1 MRGSTASELSNGRPQ
16 PPRHA
21 VRLTPTVAANSLNR
35 TVFCFGYIIGASPL
49 NPNAWT
55 TDKLRAAI
63 TEVKT
68 KYPEIA
74 GVMMCKSHR
83 VTVLTLAQ
91 ISTLTRLASGADGH
105 APNSGFANAT
115 NHSTPA
121 TNKATIEMIRS
132 ANQLMLELFPGTP
145 AWPD

>member
-1 MRGSTASELSNGRPQ
+1 ML
-16 PPRHA
+16 
-21 VRLTPTVAANSLNR
+21 TVAANSLNR

-74 GVMMCKSHR
+74 GVMMCKSD
-83 VTVLTLAQ
+83 VFDAC
-91 ISTLTRLASGADGH
+91 
-105 APNSGFANAT
+105 AN
-115 NHSTPA
+115 
-121 TNKATIEMIRS
+121 KCL
-132 ANQLMLELFPGTP
+132 QFC
-145 AWPD
+145 

>member
-1 MRGSTASELSNGRPQ
+1 MRGSTASELSNGRPS
-16 PPRHA
+16 PSRHA
-21 VRLTPTVAANSLNR
+21 VCLTPAVAANSLNR

-91 ISTLTRLASGADGH
+91 ISDEASIGC
-105 APNSGFANAT
+105 
-115 NHSTPA
+115 
-121 TNKATIEMIRS
+121 R
-132 ANQLMLELFPGTP
+132 
-145 AWPD
+145 WPRAEQRVCQRDEPLDARDEQSDD